1 MRIAHITDIHL
12 RSHIP
17 GHSRL
22 PIRRSRTAPGLLAA
36 ALDDAR
42 RRGAD
47 LIVITGDLVDV
58 PEYLFAPE
66 RDTARDRLVW
76 QRVRADYRLV
86 RKMLDDCGIEWIA
99 VPGNHDSYRVHA
111 EELGSGPFVRDVAGL
126 RFVSFW
132 DRESTGN
139 VPRRTLTE
147 RERFDSSL
155 LDPGTRPQV
164 HLQHFVITPRL
175 DEGYPHTY
183 AEGEELQRRTSD
195 SGRVVLSLSGHYHPG
210 AEPTTIGPTTFS
222 VTPALVEHPHPYRIF
237 DIALDGGLVGAVRH
251 TQVDLA
257 SDAPARKAVF
267 LDRDGCINT
276 LATYRHGPEAMH
288 LLPAA
293 APALRLLRDHGY
305 ALIVVTNQS
314 CVGLGYVEPG
324 TLEEVHDRMSELLAD
339 EGVTVD
345 AVYSSPVAGHHA
357 VADRLNVG
365 DEPKPSPVMIKRAAA
380 ELKLDLSKSYLI
392 GDRASDITAAQAAGV
407 RPILVRTG
415 DGRATEQTWRDALAC
430 PVVDDLVAAAV
441 EVIGGSEFGRA
452 KAL

>member
-1 MRIAHITDIHL
+1 MTGEASPMRIAHITDIHL

-17 GHSRL
+17 GHSAL
-22 PIRRSRTAPGLLAA
+22 PVRRSRTAPELLAA

-47 LIVITGDLVDV
+47 LIVITGDVVDV
-58 PEYLFAPE
+58 PGYLFDPE
-66 RDTARDRLVW
+66 RDAARDRLVW
-76 QRVRADYRLV
+76 QRVREDYRLV
-86 RKMLDDCGIEWIA
+86 RRMLDDCGIGWIA
-99 VPGNHDSYRVHA
+99 IPGNHDSYRVHA
-111 EELGSGPFVRDVAGL
+111 EELGSGPFVRDVGGL

-155 LDPGTRPQV
+155 LDPGPRPQV

-183 AEGEELQRRTSD
+183 AEGEELQQRTSD

-210 AEPTTIGPTTFS
+210 AEPTTIGSTTFS

-237 DIALDGGLVGAVRH
+237 DIALDAGSIAAVQH

-257 SDAPARKAVF
+257 GDAPARKAVF

-276 LATYRHGPEAMH
+276 LPTYRQGPEAMH

-293 APALRLLRDHGY
+293 APALRLLRDRGY

-314 CVGLGYVEPG
+314 CVGLGYAEPG
-324 TLEEVHDRMSELLAD
+324 TLDEVHDRMSELLAD

-345 AVYSSPVAGHHA
+345 AIYSSPVAGKHA
-357 VADRLNVG
+357 ISERYNVG
-365 DEPKPSPVMIKRAAA
+365 DAPKPSPAMIRRAAA
-380 ELKLDLSKSYLI
+380 ELNLDLSTSYLI
-392 GDRASDITAAQAAGV
+392 GDRPSDIAAAQAAGV

-415 DGRATEQTWRDALAC
+415 DGRATEHAWGDAPAC

-441 EVIGGSEFGRA
+441 EVVGG
-452 KAL
+452 

>member
-12 RSHIP
+12 RSRIP
-17 GHSRL
+17 GHSTV
-22 PIRRSRTAPGLLAA
+22 PVRRSRAAPELLAA

-42 RRGAD
+42 RRGAQ

-58 PEYLFAPE
+58 PGYLFAPE
-66 RDTARDRLVW
+66 RDAARDGLAW

-86 RKMLDDCGIEWIA
+86 RRMLDECGIEWIA

-111 EELGSGPFVRDVAGL
+111 EELGSGPFVRDVGGL
-126 RFVSFW
+126 RVVSFW

-183 AEGEELQRRTSD
+183 AEGEELRRRTSD

-210 AEPTTIGPTTFS
+210 AEPTTIGSTTFS

-237 DIALDGGLVGAVRH
+237 DIELDGGRVGAVRH
-251 TQVDLA
+251 EQVRLA
-257 SDAPARKAVF
+257 GEAPARKAVF
-267 LDRDGCINT
+267 LDRDGCVNT
-276 LATYRHGPEAMH
+276 LPTYRHGPGAMH
-288 LLPAA
+288 LLPGA

-305 ALIVVTNQS
+305 ALVVVTNQS

-324 TLEEVHDRMSELLAD
+324 TLDEVHDRMSELLAG
-339 EGVTVD
+339 EGVAVD
-345 AVYSSPVAGHHA
+345 AIYSSPVAGEQA
-357 VADRLNVG
+357 ISARYNVG
-365 DEPKPSPVMIKRAAA
+365 DAPKPSPAMIRRAAA
-380 ELKLDLSKSYLI
+380 ELNLDLSESCLI
-392 GDRASDITAAQAAGV
+392 GDRSSDIAAAQAAGV

-415 DGRATEQTWRDALAC
+415 DGRATERAWGDAPAC
-430 PVVDDLVAAAV
+430 LVVDDLVAAAV
-441 EVIGGSEFGRA
+441 EVVSASPPG
-452 KAL
+452 L

>member
-17 GHSRL
+17 GHPAL
-22 PIRRSRTAPGLLAA
+22 PVRRGRTAPELLSA

-47 LIVITGDLVDV
+47 MIAITGDVVDV
-58 PEYLFAPE
+58 PGYLFAPE
-66 RDTARDRLVW
+66 RDPAPDRAAW

-86 RKMLDDCGIEWIA
+86 RRMLDECGLAWIA
-99 VPGNHDSYRVHA
+99 VPGNHDSYRIHA
-111 EELGSGPFVRDVAGL
+111 EELGSGPFVRDVGGL

-155 LDPGTRPQV
+155 LDPGPRPQV

-175 DEGYPHTY
+175 DDGYPHTY

-210 AEPTTIGPTTFS
+210 SEPATIGPTMFS
-222 VTPALVEHPHPYRIF
+222 VTPALVEHPHAYRIF
-237 DIALDGGLVGAVRH
+237 DLALDGDRAAAVQH
-251 TQVDLA
+251 TQIDLA
-257 SDAPARKAVF
+257 GDAPARKAVF
-267 LDRDGCINT
+267 LDRDGCVNT
-276 LATYRHGPEAMH
+276 LPTYRHGPDAMH
-288 LLPAA
+288 LLPGA

-305 ALIVVTNQS
+305 ALVVVTNQS
-314 CVGLGYVEPG
+314 CVGLGYAEQA
-324 TLEEVHDRMSELLAD
+324 TLDEVHDRMSELLAD

-345 AVYSSPVAGHHA
+345 AVYSSPVAGDRA
-357 VADRLNVG
+357 VSDRYNVG
-365 DEPKPSPVMIKRAAA
+365 DPPKPSPAMIKRAAA
-380 ELKLDLSKSYLI
+380 ELNLDLSRSCMI
-392 GDRASDITAAQAAGV
+392 GDRSSDIAAAQAAGV

-415 DGRATEQTWRDALAC
+415 DGRATERSWGDAPAC
-430 PVVDDLVAAAV
+430 LVVDDLVAAAV
-441 EVIGGSEFGRA
+441 EVVGLIA
-452 KAL
+452 

>member
-17 GHSRL
+17 GHSAL
-22 PIRRSRTAPGLLAA
+22 PVRRSRTAPDLLAA
-36 ALDDAR
+36 ALADAR
-42 RRGAD
+42 RRGAE

-58 PEYLFAPE
+58 PGYLFDHE
-66 RDTARDRLVW
+66 RDPAADRLLW

-86 RKMLDDCGIEWIA
+86 RRMLDECGIEWIA

-111 EELGSGPFVRDVAGL
+111 EELGAGPFVRDVGGL

-139 VPRRTLTE
+139 VPRRTLIE

-155 LDPGTRPQV
+155 LDPGPRPQV

-175 DEGYPHTY
+175 DDGYPHTY
-183 AEGEELQRRTSD
+183 AEGEELRRRISE

-210 AEPTTIGPTTFS
+210 AEPDTIEATTFS

-237 DIALDGGLVGAVRH
+237 DVELDGDRAGAVHH
-251 TQVDLA
+251 TQVELA
-257 SDAPARKAVF
+257 SGAPARKAVF

-276 LATYRHGPEAMH
+276 LPTYRHGPEAMH

-314 CVGLGYVEPG
+314 CVGLGYAEPG
-324 TLEEVHDRMSELLAD
+324 TLDEVHDRMSELLHD

-345 AVYSSPVAGHHA
+345 AVYSTPVAGEA
-357 VADRLNVG
+357 AISDRYNVG
-365 DEPKPSPVMIKRAAA
+365 DAPKPSPAMIERAAA
-380 ELKLDLSKSYLI
+380 ELNLDLSRSHLI
-392 GDRASDITAAQAAGV
+392 GDRPSDIAAALAAGV

-415 DGRATEQTWRDALAC
+415 DGRATERAWGDTPPC
-430 PVVDDLVAAAV
+430 PVVDDLIAAAV
-441 EVIGGSEFGRA
+441 EVVRSPG
-452 KAL
+452 

>member
-17 GHSRL
+17 GHPAL
-22 PIRRSRTAPGLLAA
+22 PVRRGRTAPELLAA

-42 RRGAD
+42 RRGAEA
-47 LIVITGDLVDV
+47 IVITGDVVDV
-58 PEYLFAPE
+58 PGYLFGPE
-66 RDTARDRLVW
+66 RDAARDTLAW

-86 RKMLDDCGIEWIA
+86 RRMLDGCGLAWIA
-99 VPGNHDSYRVHA
+99 VPGNPDSYRVHA
-111 EELGSGPFVRDVAGL
+111 EELGSGPFVRDVGEL

-155 LDPGTRPQV
+155 LDPGPRPQV

-210 AEPTTIGPTTFS
+210 SEPTTIGSTTFS
-222 VTPALVEHPHPYRIF
+222 VTPALVEHPHSYRMF
-237 DIALDGGLVGAVRH
+237 DIALDGERVESVRH
-251 TQVDLA
+251 TQIDLA
-257 SDAPARKAVF
+257 DDVPARKAVF

-276 LATYRHGPEAMH
+276 LPTYRQGPDAMH

-305 ALIVVTNQS
+305 ALVVVTNQS
-314 CVGLGYVEPG
+314 CVGLGYAEPA
-324 TLEEVHDRMSELLAD
+324 TLDEVHDRMSELLAD
-339 EGVTVD
+339 EGVAVD
-345 AVYSSPVAGHHA
+345 AIYSSPLAGEHA
-357 VADRLNVG
+357 VSDRYDTG
-365 DEPKPSPVMIKRAAA
+365 DEPKPSPAMIKRAAA
-380 ELKLDLSKSYLI
+380 ELNLDLSRSYLI
-392 GDRASDITAAQAAGV
+392 GDRPADIAAARAAGV

-415 DGRATEQTWRDALAC
+415 DGRATERAWGDTPLC
-430 PVVDDLVAAAV
+430 PVTDDLATAAV
-441 EVIGGSEFGRA
+441 EVVGGRMERA
-452 KAL
+452 